1 MSVYRPKGSPF
12 YQFDFQ
18 WRGRRFH
25 GTTKQTSRREAER
38 VERDERERAKKLEAQ
53 AKASYTSLQLD
64 HVAGRYWVEVG
75 KHHAGAD
82 NTRATL
88 SASSI
93 TLDLRSY

>member
-38 VERDERERAKKLEAQ
+38 VERDERERAKKLQ
-53 AKASYTSLQLD
+53 ARANAHRCSLTMLP
-64 HVAGRYWVEVG
+64 VAIG
-75 KHHAGAD
+75 KKSANTMPEPTTHGA
-82 NTRATL
+82 T
-88 SASSI
+88 
-93 TLDLRSY
+93 